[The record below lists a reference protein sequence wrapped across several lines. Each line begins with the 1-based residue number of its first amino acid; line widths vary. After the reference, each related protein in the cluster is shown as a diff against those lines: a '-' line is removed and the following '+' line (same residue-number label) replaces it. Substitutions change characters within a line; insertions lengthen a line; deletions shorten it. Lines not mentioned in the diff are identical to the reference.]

1 MKHRANRR
9 RMSNKK
15 FIAILS
21 VFVMLA
27 LTMVVG
33 CAVDG
38 TVAWLVSESESSVST
53 FTLGD
58 INIGLTESESGNQP
72 LKIIPGVAIG
82 RSPKVT
88 VDPNSEACW
97 LFVKIEETNWPDFSD
112 ANGTAKVS
120 YSVAGG
126 TDGWKALDNHPG
138 VYYREVSAEAAQI
151 GAAYYVLAGDTGH
164 PNGVVTVSKELT
176 KAEINSIASGTQ
188 PQLSFTAYAVQRD
201 GIDDVATAWAAAN
214 NP

>member
-58 INIGLTESESGNQP
+58 INIELTGESESQP
-72 LKIIPGVAIG
+72 LKIIPGVGIR
-82 RSPKVT
+82 RSLKVT
-88 VDPNSEACW
+88 VEPNSEACW
-97 LFVKIEETNWPDFSD
+97 LFVKVEGTNWSHFPD
-112 ANGTAKVS
+112 ANGTARFP
-120 YSVAGG
+120 
-126 TDGWKALDNHPG
+126 TPLPG
-138 VYYREVSAEAAQI
+138 EPMTGKLLTTIPAFTIAKSARRMPKL
-151 GAAYYVLAGDTGH
+151 VWSTM
-164 PNGVVTVSKELT
+164 
-176 KAEINSIASGTQ
+176 
-188 PQLSFTAYAVQRD
+188 
-201 GIDDVATAWAAAN
+201 
-214 NP
+214 

>member
-58 INIGLTESESGNQP
+58 INIKLTGESESQP
-72 LKIIPGVAIG
+72 LKIIPGVEIT
-82 RSPKVT
+82 RSLKVT

-97 LFVKIEETNWPDFSD
+97 LFVKVEETNWSHFPD

-120 YSVAGG
+120 YSVDVQ
-126 TDGWKALDNHPG
+126 DGWTALNTHPG
-138 VYYREVSAEAAQI
+138 VYYREVSAEAAQR
-151 GAAYYVLAGDTGH
+151 GDAYDV
-164 PNGVVTVSKELT
+164 NCNVTVSQMLT
-176 KAEINSIASGTQ
+176 KAEVNSIAAETQ
-188 PQLSFTAYAVQRD
+188 PKLSFTAYAVQRD
-201 GIDDVATAWAAAN
+201 GIDDAVRAWEVANPAPAN
-214 NP
+214 P

>member
-38 TVAWLVSESESSVST
+38 TVAWLVSQSESSVST

-58 INIGLTESESGNQP
+58 INIKLTGESESQS
-72 LKIIPGVAIG
+72 LKIIPGVEIR
-82 RSPKVT
+82 RSLKVT
-88 VDPNSEACW
+88 VEPNSEACW
-97 LFVKIEETNWPDFSD
+97 LFVKVEGTNWSHFPD

-120 YSVAGG
+120 YSV
-126 TDGWKALDNHPG
+126 DVQNGWIALSGHPG
-138 VYYREVSAEAAQI
+138 VYYREVPAENAKW
-151 GAAYYVLAGDTGH
+151 GVGYDVT
-164 PNGVVTVSKELT
+164 GVVAVSKELT
-176 KAEINSIASGTQ
+176 KTEVNSIASGPQ

-201 GIDDVATAWAAAN
+201 GINDVTKAWEAAN
-214 NP
+214 PAPANP

>member
-58 INIGLTESESGNQP
+58 INIKLTGESESQP
-72 LKIIPGVAIG
+72 LKIIPGVEIR
-82 RSPKVT
+82 RSLKVT

-97 LFVKIEETNWPDFSD
+97 LFVKVEGTNWSHFPD

-120 YSVAGG
+120 YSV
-126 TDGWKALDNHPG
+126 DVQNGWIALNGHPG
-138 VYYREVSAEAAQI
+138 VYYREVSAEDAK
-151 GAAYYVLAGDTGH
+151 TGVEYDV
-164 PNGVVTVSKELT
+164 NGVVAVSEELT
-176 KAEINSIASGTQ
+176 KAEVNSIAAETQ

-201 GIDDVATAWAAAN
+201 GIGDAATAWTAAN
-214 NP
+214 NS

>member
-58 INIGLTESESGNQP
+58 INIKLTKAESESQS
-72 LKIIPGVAIG
+72 LKIIPGVDIR
-82 RSPKVT
+82 RSLKVT
-88 VDPNSEACW
+88 VEPNSEACW
-97 LFVKIEETNWPDFSD
+97 LFVKVEGTNWP
-112 ANGTAKVS
+112 ANVS

-126 TDGWKALDNHPG
+126 TNDWKALDNYPG
-138 VYYREVSAEAAQI
+138 VYYREVSAENAR
-151 GAAYYVLAGDTGH
+151 TGVEYDV
-164 PNGVVTVSKELT
+164 NGVVAVSKELT
-176 KAEINSIASGTQ
+176 KADINSIASGTQ
-188 PQLSFTAYAVQRD
+188 PELSFTAYAVQRD
-201 GIDDVATAWAAAN
+201 GIDDAFRAWEAAN
-214 NP
+214 PAPANP

>member
-1 MKHRANRR
+1 MKHHANRR

-58 INIGLTESESGNQP
+58 INIKLTEAEAESQP
-72 LKIIPGVAIG
+72 LKIIPGVEIR
-82 RSPKVT
+82 RSLKVT

-97 LFVKIEETNWPDFSD
+97 LFVKVEETNWPDLKKTD
-112 ANGTAKVS
+112 GTTRKVS
-120 YSVAGG
+120 YSVNVPN
-126 TDGWKALDNHPG
+126 DWKALEGNPG
-138 VYYREVSAEAAQI
+138 VYYREVSAEDAK
-151 GAAYYVLAGDTGH
+151 TGVEYDV
-164 PNGVVTVSKELT
+164 NGVVAVSKELT
-176 KAEINSIASGTQ
+176 KAEVNSIASGTQ
-188 PQLSFTAYAVQRD
+188 PQLSFTAYAVQRL
-201 GIDDVATAWAAAN
+201 GIDDAAAAWAAAN

>member
-38 TVAWLVSESESSVST
+38 TVAWLVSKSETSVST

-58 INIGLTESESGNQP
+58 INIKLTEAKSESQS
-72 LKIIPGVAIG
+72 LKIIPGVEIR
-82 RSPKVT
+82 RSLKVT
-88 VDPNSEACW
+88 VEPNSEACW
-97 LFVKIEETNWPDFSD
+97 LFVKVEGTNWP
-112 ANGTAKVS
+112 AKVS

-126 TDGWKALDNHPG
+126 TNDWKALDNYPG
-138 VYYREVSAEAAQI
+138 VYYREVSPTDEA
-151 GAAYYVLAGDTGH
+151 GVAYDV
-164 PNGVVTVSKELT
+164 NCVVTVSKELT
-176 KAEINSIASGTQ
+176 KEEVNSIAAAGTQ

-201 GIDDVATAWAAAN
+201 GIDDAAKAWEAAN
-214 NP
+214 PAPANP

>member
-58 INIGLTESESGNQP
+58 ININLTGESESQP
-72 LKIIPGVAIG
+72 LKIIPGVKIE
-82 RSPKVT
+82 RSLKVT
-88 VDPNSEACW
+88 VEPNSEACW
-97 LFVKIEETNWPDFSD
+97 LFVKVEGANWPDFVE
-112 ANGTAKVS
+112 ANGTVRKVS
-120 YSVAGG
+120 YSVAGEG
-126 TDGWKALDNHPG
+126 DDWIALNDHPG
-138 VYYREVSAEAAQI
+138 VYYREVSAENAK
-151 GAAYYVLAGDTGH
+151 TGVEYDV
-164 PNGVVTVSKELT
+164 NCNVTVSQMLT
-176 KAEINSIASGTQ
+176 KAEVNSIAAGTQ

-201 GIDDVATAWAAAN
+201 GIGDAATAWAAAN
-214 NP
+214 NS

>member
-38 TVAWLVSESESSVST
+38 TVAWLVSESKSSVST

-58 INIGLTESESGNQP
+58 INIKLTGESESQP
-72 LKIIPGVAIG
+72 LKIIPGVEIR
-82 RSPKVT
+82 RSLKVT
-88 VDPNSEACW
+88 VEPNSEACW
-97 LFVKIEETNWPDFSD
+97 LFVKVEGTNWPDFVE
-112 ANGTAKVS
+112 ANGTVRKVS
-120 YSVAGG
+120 YSVAGEG
-126 TDGWKALDNHPG
+126 DDWIALNDHPG
-138 VYYREVSAEAAQI
+138 VYYREVSAENAK
-151 GAAYYVLAGDTGH
+151 TGVEYDV
-164 PNGVVTVSKELT
+164 NCNVTVSQMLT
-176 KAEINSIASGTQ
+176 KAEVNSIAAGTQ

-201 GIDDVATAWAAAN
+201 GIGDAATAWAAAN
-214 NP
+214 NS

>member
-38 TVAWLVSESESSVST
+38 TVAWLVSKSESSVST

-58 INIGLTESESGNQP
+58 INIKLTEAESESQP

-82 RSPKVT
+82 RSLKVT
-88 VDPNSEACW
+88 VEPNSEACW
-97 LFVKIEETNWPDFSD
+97 LFVKVEETNWPDLKETD
-112 ANGTAKVS
+112 GTTRKVS
-120 YSVAGG
+120 YSVNVQN
-126 TDGWKALDNHPG
+126 GWIALEGNPG
-138 VYYREVSAEAAQI
+138 VYYREVSAEDAQR
-151 GAAYYVLAGDTGH
+151 GDAYDV
-164 PNGVVTVSKELT
+164 NCNVTVSQMLT
-176 KAEINSIASGTQ
+176 KEEVNSIAAAETQ

-201 GIDDVATAWAAAN
+201 GIDDAATAWAAAN

>member
-58 INIGLTESESGNQP
+58 INIKLTGESESQP
-72 LKIIPGVAIG
+72 LKIIPGVEIK
-82 RSPKVT
+82 RSLKVT
-88 VDPNSEACW
+88 VEPNSEACW
-97 LFVKIEETNWPDFSD
+97 LFVKVEGTNWSHFPD

-120 YSVAGG
+120 YSV
-126 TDGWKALDNHPG
+126 DVQNGWIALNGHPG
-138 VYYREVSAEAAQI
+138 VYYREVSAGDAQ
-151 GAAYYVLAGDTGH
+151 TGVVYDV
-164 PNGVVTVSKELT
+164 NCNVTVSQMLT
-176 KAEINSIASGTQ
+176 KAEVDSIASGTQ
-188 PQLSFTAYAVQRD
+188 PQLSFTAYAVQYD
-201 GIDDVATAWAAAN
+201 GIGDAATAWAAAN
-214 NP
+214 NS

>member
-58 INIGLTESESGNQP
+58 INIKLTGESERQP
-72 LKIIPGVAIG
+72 LKIIPGVGIR
-82 RSPKVT
+82 RSLKVT
-88 VDPNSEACW
+88 VEPNSEACW
-97 LFVKIEETNWPDFSD
+97 LFVKVEGTNWP
-112 ANGTAKVS
+112 AKVS

-126 TDGWKALDNHPG
+126 TNDWKALDNYPG
-138 VYYREVSAEAAQI
+138 VYYREVSAENAR
-151 GAAYYVLAGDTGH
+151 TGVEYDV
-164 PNGVVTVSKELT
+164 NGVVAVSKELT
-176 KAEINSIASGTQ
+176 KADINSIASGTQ

-201 GIDDVATAWAAAN
+201 GIGDAATAWAAAN
-214 NP
+214 NS

>member
-1 MKHRANRR
+1 MKHCANRR

-38 TVAWLVSESESSVST
+38 TIAWLVSESESSVST

-58 INIGLTESESGNQP
+58 INIKLTGESESQP
-72 LKIIPGVAIG
+72 LKIIPGVEIK
-82 RSPKVT
+82 RSLKVT
-88 VDPNSEACW
+88 VEPNSEACW
-97 LFVKIEETNWPDFSD
+97 LFVKVEGTNWPHFPD

-126 TDGWKALDNHPG
+126 TNDWKALDNYPG
-138 VYYREVSAEAAQI
+138 VYYREVSAGDAQT
-151 GAAYYVLAGDTGH
+151 GAMYDV
-164 PNGVVTVSKELT
+164 NCNVTVSQMLT
-176 KAEINSIASGTQ
+176 KAEVNSIAAETQ
-188 PQLSFTAYAVQRD
+188 PKLSFTAYAVQRD
-201 GIDDVATAWAAAN
+201 GIDDAVRAWEVANPAPAN
-214 NP
+214 P

>member
-38 TVAWLVSESESSVST
+38 TVAWLVSQSESSVST

-58 INIGLTESESGNQP
+58 INIKLTGESESQS
-72 LKIIPGVAIG
+72 LKIIPGVEIR
-82 RSPKVT
+82 RSLKVT
-88 VDPNSEACW
+88 VEPNSEACW
-97 LFVKIEETNWPDFSD
+97 LFVKVEGTNWP
-112 ANGTAKVS
+112 AKVS

-126 TDGWKALDNHPG
+126 TNDWKALDNYPG
-138 VYYREVSAEAAQI
+138 VYYREVSAGDAQ
-151 GAAYYVLAGDTGH
+151 TGVVYDV
-164 PNGVVTVSKELT
+164 NCNVTVSKELT
-176 KAEINSIASGTQ
+176 KAEVNSIASGTQ
-188 PQLSFTAYAVQRD
+188 PQLSFRAYAVQRD
-201 GIDDVATAWAAAN
+201 GIGDAATAWAAAN
-214 NP
+214 NS

>member
-1 MKHRANRR
+1 MKHHANRR

-58 INIGLTESESGNQP
+58 INIKLTEAESESQP
-72 LKIIPGVAIG
+72 LKIIPGVDIR
-82 RSPKVT
+82 RSLKVT
-88 VDPNSEACW
+88 VEPSSEACW
-97 LFVKIEETNWPDFSD
+97 LFVKVEGKNWPDFME
-112 ANGTAKVS
+112 ANGTVRKVS
-120 YSVAGG
+120 YSVAGEG
-126 TDGWKALDNHPG
+126 DGWIALNDHPG
-138 VYYREVSAEAAQI
+138 VYYREVSAEDAQR
-151 GAAYYVLAGDTGH
+151 GDAYDV
-164 PNGVVTVSKELT
+164 NCNVTVSQMLT
-176 KAEINSIASGTQ
+176 KAEVNSIAAGTQ
-188 PQLSFTAYAVQRD
+188 PQLSFTAYAVQRL
-201 GIDDVATAWAAAN
+201 GIDDAAAAWAAAN

>member
-38 TVAWLVSESESSVST
+38 TVAWLVSKSEPSVST

-58 INIGLTESESGNQP
+58 INIELAKEPGSESQP
-72 LKIIPGVAIG
+72 LKIIPGVDIK
-82 RSPKVT
+82 RPLRVT
-88 VDPNSEACW
+88 VKEGSEACW
-97 LFVKIEETNWPDFSD
+97 LFVKVEGTNWP
-112 ANGTAKVS
+112 AKVS

-126 TDGWKALDNHPG
+126 TGGWTALSGYPG
-138 VYYREVSAEAAQI
+138 VYYCEVSAGDAQ
-151 GAAYYVLAGDTGH
+151 TGVVYDV
-164 PNGVVTVSKELT
+164 NCNVTVSEELT
-176 KAEINSIASGTQ
+176 KTEVNSIASGPQ

-201 GIDDVATAWAAAN
+201 GIGDAATAWAAAN
-214 NP
+214 NS

>member
-58 INIGLTESESGNQP
+58 INIKLTGESESQP
-72 LKIIPGVAIG
+72 LKIIPGVGIR
-82 RSPKVT
+82 RSLKVT

-97 LFVKIEETNWPDFSD
+97 LFVKVEGTNWSHFPD

-126 TDGWKALDNHPG
+126 TDGWTALSGHPG
-138 VYYREVSAEAAQI
+138 VYYREVSAENAK
-151 GAAYYVLAGDTGH
+151 TGVEYDV
-164 PNGVVTVSKELT
+164 NCNVTVSQMLT
-176 KAEINSIASGTQ
+176 KAEVNSIAAETR

-201 GIDDVATAWAAAN
+201 GIGDAATAWTAAN

>member
-58 INIGLTESESGNQP
+58 INIKLTGESESQP
-72 LKIIPGVAIG
+72 LKIIPGVDIK
-82 RSPKVT
+82 RSLKVT

-97 LFVKIEETNWPDFSD
+97 LFVKVEGTNWSRFPD
-112 ANGTAKVS
+112 ANGTAKVF
-120 YSVAGG
+120 YSV
-126 TDGWKALDNHPG
+126 DVQKGWIALNDHPG
-138 VYYREVSAEAAQI
+138 VYYREVSAEDAK
-151 GAAYYVLAGDTGH
+151 TGVEYDV
-164 PNGVVTVSKELT
+164 NGVVAVSKELT
-176 KAEINSIASGTQ
+176 KAEVNSIASGTQ
-188 PQLSFTAYAVQRD
+188 PQLSFTAYAVQRYSFED
-201 GIDDVATAWAAAN
+201 AAKAWEAAN
-214 NP
+214 PAPANP

>member
-1 MKHRANRR
+1 
-9 RMSNKK
+9 MSNKK

-58 INIGLTESESGNQP
+58 INIELTESESGNQP
-72 LKIIPGVAIG
+72 LKIIPGVDIR
-82 RSPKVT
+82 RSLKVT
-88 VDPNSEACW
+88 VEPNSEACW
-97 LFVKIEETNWPDFSD
+97 LFVKVEGTNWSHFPD

-126 TDGWKALDNHPG
+126 TNDWKALDNYPG
-138 VYYREVSAEAAQI
+138 VYYREVSAEDAQR
-151 GAAYYVLAGDTGH
+151 GDAYDV
-164 PNGVVTVSKELT
+164 NCNVTVSQMLT
-176 KAEINSIASGTQ
+176 KAEVNSIASGTQ
-188 PQLSFTAYAVQRD
+188 PQLSFTAYAVQRYSFED
-201 GIDDVATAWAAAN
+201 AAKAWEAAN
-214 NP
+214 PAPANP

>member
-58 INIGLTESESGNQP
+58 INIKLTGESESQP
-72 LKIIPGVAIG
+72 LKIIPGVDIR
-82 RSPKVT
+82 RSLKVT
-88 VDPNSEACW
+88 VEPNSEACW
-97 LFVKIEETNWPDFSD
+97 LFVKVEGTNWPAIQDT
-112 ANGTAKVS
+112 NGTAKVS

-126 TDGWKALDNHPG
+126 TNDWKALDNYPG
-138 VYYREVSAEAAQI
+138 VYYREVSAEDAK
-151 GAAYYVLAGDTGH
+151 TGMVYDV
-164 PNGVVTVSKELT
+164 NCNVTVSQMLT
-176 KAEINSIASGTQ
+176 KAEVDSIASGTQ

-201 GIDDVATAWAAAN
+201 GIGDAATAWAAAN
-214 NP
+214 NS

>member
-1 MKHRANRR
+1 MKHHANRR

-38 TVAWLVSESESSVST
+38 TVAWLVSESKSSVST

-58 INIGLTESESGNQP
+58 INIKLTGESESQP
-72 LKIIPGVAIG
+72 LKIIPGVEIT
-82 RSPKVT
+82 RSLKVT
-88 VDPNSEACW
+88 VEPNSEACW
-97 LFVKIEETNWPDFSD
+97 LFVKVEGTNWSHFPD

-126 TDGWKALDNHPG
+126 TNDWKALDNYPG
-138 VYYREVSAEAAQI
+138 VYYREVSAEDAR
-151 GAAYYVLAGDTGH
+151 TGVEYDV
-164 PNGVVTVSKELT
+164 NGVVAVSKELT
-176 KAEINSIASGTQ
+176 KAEVDSIASGTQ

-201 GIDDVATAWAAAN
+201 GIGDAATAWAAAN
-214 NP
+214 NS

>member
-38 TVAWLVSESESSVST
+38 TVAWLVSQSETSFST

-58 INIGLTESESGNQP
+58 INIGLTDISGNQSP
-72 LKIIPGVAIG
+72 KIIPGVEIR
-82 RSPKVT
+82 RSLSVT

-97 LFVKIEETNWPDFSD
+97 LFVKVEGTNWP
-112 ANGTAKVS
+112 AKVS

-126 TDGWKALDNHPG
+126 TGGWTALSGYPG
-138 VYYREVSAEAAQI
+138 VYYREVPAENAR
-151 GAAYYVLAGDTGH
+151 TGVEYDV
-164 PNGVVTVSKELT
+164 NCNVTVSEELT
-176 KAEINSIASGTQ
+176 KTEVNSIASGPQ

-201 GIDDVATAWAAAN
+201 GINDVTKAWEAAN
-214 NP
+214 PAPANP

>member
-58 INIGLTESESGNQP
+58 INIKLTGESGSQP
-72 LKIIPGVAIG
+72 LKIIPGVDIK
-82 RSPKVT
+82 RSLKAT
-88 VDPNSEACW
+88 VEPNSEACW
-97 LFVKIEETNWPDFSD
+97 LFVKVEGTNWP
-112 ANGTAKVS
+112 AKVS
-120 YSVAGG
+120 YSVAEETGG
-126 TDGWKALDNHPG
+126 WEPLSVSDYPG
-138 VYYREVSAEAAQI
+138 VYYREVSAEAAQR
-151 GAAYYVLAGDTGH
+151 GDAYDV
-164 PNGVVTVSKELT
+164 NCNVTVSQMLT
-176 KAEINSIASGTQ
+176 KAEVDSIASGTQ
-188 PQLSFTAYAVQRD
+188 PQLSFTAYAVQRYSFED
-201 GIDDVATAWAAAN
+201 AAKAWEAAN
-214 NP
+214 PAPANP

>member
-58 INIGLTESESGNQP
+58 ININLTGESESQP
-72 LKIIPGVAIG
+72 LKIIPGVEIT
-82 RSPKVT
+82 RSLKVT

-97 LFVKIEETNWPDFSD
+97 LFVKVEGTNWSHFPD

-120 YSVAGG
+120 YSVDVQ
-126 TDGWKALDNHPG
+126 DGWTALNNHPG
-138 VYYREVSAEAAQI
+138 VYYREVSAEAAQR
-151 GAAYYVLAGDTGH
+151 GDAYDV
-164 PNGVVTVSKELT
+164 NCNVTVSQMLT
-176 KAEINSIASGTQ
+176 KAEVNSIASGTQ
-188 PQLSFTAYAVQRD
+188 PQLSFTAYAVQSYGFKD
-201 GIDDVATAWAAAN
+201 AAEAWEAAN
-214 NP
+214 PAPANP

>member
-1 MKHRANRR
+1 
-9 RMSNKK
+9 MSNKK

-38 TVAWLVSESESSVST
+38 TVAWLVSKSESSVST

-58 INIGLTESESGNQP
+58 INIELTESTSGNQP
-72 LKIIPGVAIG
+72 LKIIPGVAIR
-82 RSPKVT
+82 RSLKVT
-88 VDPNSEACW
+88 VEANSEACW
-97 LFVKIEETNWPDFSD
+97 LFVKVEGTNWPDFME
-112 ANGTAKVS
+112 ANGTARKVS
-120 YSVAGG
+120 YSVAGEG
-126 TDGWKALDNHPG
+126 DGWIALNDHPG
-138 VYYREVSAEAAQI
+138 VYYREVSPTDEA
-151 GAAYYVLAGDTGH
+151 GVAYDV
-164 PNGVVTVSKELT
+164 NCVVTVSKELT
-176 KAEINSIASGTQ
+176 KAEVNSIAAGTQ

-201 GIDDVATAWAAAN
+201 GIDNAATAWAAAN

>member
-1 MKHRANRR
+1 MKHCANR

-38 TVAWLVSESESSVST
+38 TVAWLVSKSESSVST

-58 INIGLTESESGNQP
+58 INIKLTGESESQP
-72 LKIIPGVAIG
+72 LKIIPGVEIT
-82 RSPKVT
+82 RSLKVT
-88 VDPNSEACW
+88 VEANSEACW
-97 LFVKIEETNWPDFSD
+97 LFVKVEGTNWPDFME
-112 ANGTAKVS
+112 ANGTARKVS
-120 YSVAGG
+120 YSVAGEG
-126 TDGWKALDNHPG
+126 DGWIALNDHPG
-138 VYYREVSAEAAQI
+138 VYYREVSPTDEA
-151 GAAYYVLAGDTGH
+151 GVAYDV
-164 PNGVVTVSKELT
+164 NCVVTVSKELT
-176 KAEINSIASGTQ
+176 KAEVNSIAAGTQ

-201 GIDDVATAWAAAN
+201 GIDDVAAAWAAAN

>member
-58 INIGLTESESGNQP
+58 INIKLTGESESQP
-72 LKIIPGVAIG
+72 LKIIPGVAIR
-82 RSPKVT
+82 RSLKVT
-88 VDPNSEACW
+88 VEPNSEACW
-97 LFVKIEETNWPDFSD
+97 LFVKVEGTNWSHFPD

-120 YSVAGG
+120 YSV
-126 TDGWKALDNHPG
+126 DVQNGWIALNGHPG
-138 VYYREVSAEAAQI
+138 VYYREVSAEDAK
-151 GAAYYVLAGDTGH
+151 TGVEYDVT
-164 PNGVVTVSKELT
+164 GVVAVSEELT
-176 KAEINSIASGTQ
+176 KADINSIASGTQ

-201 GIDDVATAWAAAN
+201 GIDDAATAWAAAN
-214 NP
+214 NS

>member
-58 INIGLTESESGNQP
+58 INIKLTGESESQP
-72 LKIIPGVAIG
+72 LKIIPGVEIT
-82 RSPKVT
+82 RSLKVT

-97 LFVKIEETNWPDFSD
+97 LFVKVEETNWSHFPD

-120 YSVAGG
+120 YSV
-126 TDGWKALDNHPG
+126 DVQNGWTALNTHPG
-138 VYYREVSAEAAQI
+138 VYYREVSAEAAQR
-151 GAAYYVLAGDTGH
+151 GDAYDV
-164 PNGVVTVSKELT
+164 NCNVTVSQMLT
-176 KAEINSIASGTQ
+176 KAEVDSIASGTQ
-188 PQLSFTAYAVQRD
+188 PKLSFTAYAVQRD
-201 GIDDVATAWAAAN
+201 GIGDAATAWTAAN
-214 NP
+214 NS

>member
-58 INIGLTESESGNQP
+58 ININLTGESESQP
-72 LKIIPGVAIG
+72 LKIIPGVKIE
-82 RSPKVT
+82 RSLKVT
-88 VDPNSEACW
+88 VEPNSEACW
-97 LFVKIEETNWPDFSD
+97 LFVKVEETNWPDFKKTD
-112 ANGTAKVS
+112 ETTRKVS
-120 YSVAGG
+120 YSVNVPN
-126 TDGWKALDNHPG
+126 DWKALEGNPG
-138 VYYREVSAEAAQI
+138 VYYREVSAEAAQR
-151 GAAYYVLAGDTGH
+151 GDAYDV
-164 PNGVVTVSKELT
+164 NCNVTVSQMLT
-176 KAEINSIASGTQ
+176 KAEVDSIASGTQ
-188 PQLSFTAYAVQRD
+188 PKLSFTAYAVQRD
-201 GIDDVATAWAAAN
+201 GIDDAVRAWEVANPDPAN
-214 NP
+214 P

>member
-9 RMSNKK
+9 HMSNKK

-58 INIGLTESESGNQP
+58 INIKLTGESESQP
-72 LKIIPGVAIG
+72 LKIIPGVGIR
-82 RSPKVT
+82 RSLKVT

-97 LFVKIEETNWPDFSD
+97 LFVKVEETNWPDLKETD
-112 ANGTAKVS
+112 GTTRKVS
-120 YSVAGG
+120 YSV
-126 TDGWKALDNHPG
+126 DVQNGWTALNTHPG
-138 VYYREVSAEAAQI
+138 VYYREVSAGDAQE
-151 GAAYYVLAGDTGH
+151 GAMYDV
-164 PNGVVTVSKELT
+164 NCNVTVSQMLT
-176 KAEINSIASGTQ
+176 KAEVNSIAAETQ

-201 GIDDVATAWAAAN
+201 GIGDAATAWTAAN
-214 NP
+214 NS

>member
-58 INIGLTESESGNQP
+58 INIKLTGESESQP
-72 LKIIPGVAIG
+72 LKIIPGVEIT
-82 RSPKVT
+82 RSLKVT
-88 VDPNSEACW
+88 VEPNSEACW
-97 LFVKIEETNWPDFSD
+97 LFVKVEGTNWPAIQDT
-112 ANGTAKVS
+112 NGTAKVS

-126 TDGWKALDNHPG
+126 TDDWKTLEGNPG
-138 VYYREVSAEAAQI
+138 VYYREVSAGDAQ
-151 GAAYYVLAGDTGH
+151 TGVVYDV
-164 PNGVVTVSKELT
+164 NCNVTVSQMLT
-176 KAEINSIASGTQ
+176 KAEVNSIASGTQ
-188 PQLSFTAYAVQRD
+188 PQLSFTAYAVQRYSFED
-201 GIDDVATAWAAAN
+201 AAKAWEAAN
-214 NP
+214 PAPANP

>member
-38 TVAWLVSESESSVST
+38 TVAWLVSKSESSVST

-58 INIGLTESESGNQP
+58 INIELTESTSGNQP
-72 LKIIPGVAIG
+72 LKIIPGVAIR
-82 RSPKVT
+82 RSLKVT
-88 VDPNSEACW
+88 VEANSEACW
-97 LFVKIEETNWPDFSD
+97 LFVKVEGTNWPDFME
-112 ANGTAKVS
+112 ANGTARKVS
-120 YSVAGG
+120 YSVAGEG
-126 TDGWKALDNHPG
+126 DGWIALNDHPG
-138 VYYREVSAEAAQI
+138 VYYREVSPTDEA
-151 GAAYYVLAGDTGH
+151 GVAYDV
-164 PNGVVTVSKELT
+164 NCVVTVSKELT
-176 KAEINSIASGTQ
+176 KAEVNSIAAGTQ

-201 GIDDVATAWAAAN
+201 GIDNAATAWAAAN

>member
-1 MKHRANRR
+1 MKHCANRR

-38 TVAWLVSESESSVST
+38 TIAWLVSESESSVST

-58 INIGLTESESGNQP
+58 INIKLTGESESQP
-72 LKIIPGVAIG
+72 LKIIPGVEIR
-82 RSPKVT
+82 RSLKVT
-88 VDPNSEACW
+88 VEPNSEACW
-97 LFVKIEETNWPDFSD
+97 LFVKVEETNWSHFPD

-120 YSVAGG
+120 YSV
-126 TDGWKALDNHPG
+126 DVQNGWIALNGHPG
-138 VYYREVSAEAAQI
+138 VYYREVSAEDAQR
-151 GAAYYVLAGDTGH
+151 GDAYDV
-164 PNGVVTVSKELT
+164 NCNVTVSQMLT
-176 KAEINSIASGTQ
+176 KAEVDSIASGTQ

-201 GIDDVATAWAAAN
+201 GIGDAATAWAAAN
-214 NP
+214 NS

>member
-58 INIGLTESESGNQP
+58 INIKLTEAESESQP
-72 LKIIPGVAIG
+72 LKIIPGVEIR
-82 RSPKVT
+82 RSLKVT
-88 VDPNSEACW
+88 VEPNSEACW
-97 LFVKIEETNWPDFSD
+97 LFVKVEETNWSRFPD
-112 ANGTAKVS
+112 ANGTAKVF

-126 TDGWKALDNHPG
+126 TNDWKALDNYPG
-138 VYYREVSAEAAQI
+138 VYYREVSAGDAQ
-151 GAAYYVLAGDTGH
+151 TGVVYDV
-164 PNGVVTVSKELT
+164 NCNVTVSQMLT
-176 KAEINSIASGTQ
+176 KAEVNSIASGTQ
-188 PQLSFTAYAVQRD
+188 PKLSFTAYAVQRYSFED
-201 GIDDVATAWAAAN
+201 AAKAWEAAN
-214 NP
+214 PAPANP

>member
-1 MKHRANRR
+1 MKHHANRR

-58 INIGLTESESGNQP
+58 INIELTESESGNQP
-72 LKIIPGVAIG
+72 LKIIPGVDIR
-82 RSPKVT
+82 RSLKAT
-88 VDPNSEACW
+88 VKPNSEACW
-97 LFVKIEETNWPDFSD
+97 LFVKVEGTNWSHFPD

-126 TDGWKALDNHPG
+126 TNDWKALDNYPG
-138 VYYREVSAEAAQI
+138 VYYREVSAENAK
-151 GAAYYVLAGDTGH
+151 TGVEYDV
-164 PNGVVTVSKELT
+164 NCNVTVSQMLT
-176 KAEINSIASGTQ
+176 KAEVNSIAAETR

-201 GIDDVATAWAAAN
+201 GIGDAATAWTAAN
-214 NP
+214 NS

>member
-58 INIGLTESESGNQP
+58 INIKLTGESESQP
-72 LKIIPGVAIG
+72 LKIIPGVEIT
-82 RSPKVT
+82 RSLKVT
-88 VDPNSEACW
+88 VEPNSEACW
-97 LFVKIEETNWPDFSD
+97 LFVKVEGTNWPAIQDT
-112 ANGTAKVS
+112 NGTAKVS

-126 TDGWKALDNHPG
+126 TNDWKALDNYPG
-138 VYYREVSAEAAQI
+138 VYYREVSAENAQ
-151 GAAYYVLAGDTGH
+151 TGVVYDV
-164 PNGVVTVSKELT
+164 NCNVTVSQMLT
-176 KAEINSIASGTQ
+176 KAEVNSIAFGTQ
-188 PQLSFTAYAVQRD
+188 PQLSFTAYAVQRYSFED
-201 GIDDVATAWAAAN
+201 AAKAWEAAN
-214 NP
+214 PAPANP

>member
-58 INIGLTESESGNQP
+58 INIKLTGESESQP
-72 LKIIPGVAIG
+72 LKVIPGVEIK
-82 RSPKVT
+82 RSLKVT
-88 VDPNSEACW
+88 VEPNSEACW
-97 LFVKIEETNWPDFSD
+97 LFVKADETNWPDFTD
-112 ANGTAKVS
+112 ANGTARKVS
-120 YSVAGG
+120 YSVAAG
-126 TDGWKALDNHPG
+126 DNGWKALENVPG
-138 VYYREVSAEAAQI
+138 VYYREVSAEDAKAGI
-151 GAAYYVLAGDTGH
+151 VYYVLAGSAEH
-164 PNGVVTVSKELT
+164 LNGVVTVSRELT
-176 KAEINSIASGTQ
+176 KTEVNSLAGTQ
-188 PQLSFTAYAVQRD
+188 PKLTFTAYAVQRE
-201 GIDDVATAWAAAN
+201 GIDDAAAAWAAAKN
-214 NP
+214 